1 MATTLTR
8 AELDEARRMTQE
20 LRNARTAANEPANDT
35 SVLEKSLKTKSAP
48 FVTTGPVG
56 ENRGFRL
63 SKAIAYQRGMIK
75 ADQAK
80 PEIEAS
86 EHMRKA
92 LKQGNY
98 LSPDYEIEG
107 TTIMSLGS
115 DMLPDEVTCSND
127 YVVCKS
133 MWAAGMDR
141 HNVDESIWLAQK
153 MLARNPD
160 PNSVQYKTAMSY
172 LQDTIGGTLVAPPVQ
187 GELIELIR
195 PRECLMAAGATSVP
209 LPPNGRIVFPSQT
222 SPTTMYWVG
231 ENTEITESNPGT
243 GQVAMQAKKAGVL
256 VTVPNELL
264 RYASVAADAMI
275 RTDTAKTISLGV
287 DYAGLY
293 GTGGASQPNGLVNF
307 TGTNQVIFYQSASPA
322 PKGITANGNTL
333 RPEDGNRMI
342 GLIEDRNFEF
352 TGWITRPTMANNIL
366 GYRGDAVAPSDANG
380 AFVQSLMRAVTDRVP
395 NDNWCGYKTT
405 KSAIVRNSLTKA
417 SGSNLTEIFG
427 GQWEHLMVG
436 MYGAVEFAASNQAGN
451 TFKQD
456 QTQIRALVHCDVVPR
471 YPGAFI
477 AYQYLINSTN

>member
-1 MATTLTR
+1 MATPISR
-8 AELDEARRMTQE
+8 AEVEAA
-20 LRNARTAANEPANDT
+20 RNAANELRKARVAATQSDT
-35 SVLEKSLKTKSAP
+35 SVLEKSLQSKTAP

-63 SKAIAYQRGMIK
+63 SKAIALQVGLIDR
-75 ADQAK
+75 DQAK
-80 PEIEAS
+80 PEIEAN
-86 EHMRKA
+86 ELMRKA
-92 LKQGNY
+92 LQRANY
-98 LSPDYEIEG
+98 SDNG
-107 TTIMSLGS
+107 FRMDSCVMSLGS
-115 DMLPDEVTCSND
+115 DMLPDSVTQTDD

-133 MWAAGMDR
+133 MWRAGMSG

-160 PNSVQYKTAMSY
+160 PSSVQYKTAMSY

-209 LPPNGRIVFPSQT
+209 LPPNGRMVFPSQT
-222 SPTTMYWVG
+222 SPTSMYWVG

-264 RYASVAADAMI
+264 RYASVAADALI

-293 GTGGASQPNGLVNF
+293 GTGGAAQPLGLVNF
-307 TGTNQVIFYQSASPA
+307 TNTNQVIAYQSLTPA
-322 PKGITANGNTL
+322 PKGIATNGNTL
-333 RPEDGNRMI
+333 RPEDGNRII
-342 GLIEDRNFEF
+342 GLLEDRNFEF
-352 TGWITRPTMANNIL
+352 NGWIMRPTMANNIL
-366 GYRGDAVAPSDANG
+366 GYRADSVAAGDAAG
-380 AFVQSLMRAVTDRVP
+380 GFVQSLMRAVTDRVP
-395 NDNWCGYKTT
+395 SDNWCGYKTT
-405 KSAIVRNSLTKA
+405 KSAVIRNNLTK
-417 SGSNLTEIFG
+417 GSSSVLTEIFG

-471 YPGAFI
+471 YPGAF
-477 AYQYLINSTN
+477 AMYQYLVNGVN

>member
-1 MATTLTR
+1 MATLTR
-8 AELDEARRMTQE
+8 AEVEAARSATRELREARI
-20 LRNARTAANEPANDT
+20 AASEPANT
-35 SVLEKSLKTKSAP
+35 SVLEKSLQTKSAP

-63 SKAIAYQRGMIK
+63 SKAIAFQRGMIP

-80 PEIEAS
+80 PEIAAS
-86 EHMRKA
+86 DHMRKA
-92 LKQGNY
+92 LRQGNY
-98 LSPDYEIEG
+98 LSPDYSIEG

-115 DMLPDEVTCSND
+115 DMLPDEVTKTDD
-127 YVVCKS
+127 YIVCKS
-133 MWAAGMDR
+133 MWNAGMDR
-141 HNVDESIWLAQK
+141 HNVDESIWMAQR

-209 LPPNGRIVFPSQT
+209 LPPNGRMVFPSQT
-222 SPTTMYWVG
+222 SPTSMYWVG

-264 RYASVAADAMI
+264 RYASVAADALI

-293 GTGGASQPNGLVNF
+293 GTGGAAQPLGLVNF
-307 TGTNQVIFYQSASPA
+307 TGTNQVIFYQSVTPA
-322 PKGITANGNTL
+322 PKGIATNGNIL

-342 GLIEDRNFEF
+342 GLLEDRNFEF
-352 TGWITRPTMANNIL
+352 GGWIMRPTMANNIL
-366 GYRGDAVAPSDANG
+366 GYRADAVAASDAAG
-380 AFVQSLMRAVTDRVP
+380 GFVQSLMRAVTDRVP
-395 NDNWCGYKTT
+395 SDNWCGYKTT
-405 KSAIVRNSLTKA
+405 KSAVIRNNLTK
-417 SGSNLTEIFG
+417 GSNTATTEVFG

-471 YPGAFI
+471 YPGAFTV
-477 AYQYLINSTN
+477 YQYINNSTN